1 VGINA
6 VEFEVNEVTFN
17 TILSMLVNGTA
28 FGMVYALMAM
38 GIILLVRAIGV
49 LNFAQGDFFMLGAY
63 IALGYLVD
71 LELPLPIMIPV
82 ALLTYALIAL
92 IFMICVYW
100 PLREASYPAAIVIA
114 TIGTSYVIKELVQ
127 IIWGSLP
134 RPMPP
139 LLSNPETGG
148 AKLLTIGTAKLS
160 WQMIITMLVGAAA
173 IILVFIL
180 FEKLYAGRMMEAA
193 AQDKY
198 VAELLGIPTIITVA
212 ATYIISITLASIGG
226 FLMAPMLTVNVTLGT
241 LQLRAFAGVVIG
253 GMGNIKG
260 AIIGALFIGLLES
273 FSSVWFGAYKDA
285 VVFSVL
291 LLFLVFRPQGLFG
304 TKIKDKA

>member
-1 VGINA
+1 LN
-6 VEFEVNEVTFN
+6 FN

-38 GIILLVRAIGV
+38 GIIMLVRAIGV
-49 LNFAQGDFFMLGAY
+49 LNFAQGDFFMAGAY
-63 IALGYLVD
+63 VALGLLVD
-71 LELPLPIMIPV
+71 MKLPLPIMIPV

-92 IFMICVYW
+92 IFMFFVYW
-100 PLREASYPAAIVIA
+100 PLRNASYPAAIIIA
-114 TIGTSYVIKELVQ
+114 TIGTSIVVKEIVQ

-139 LLSNPETGG
+139 LLPNPKTGG
-148 AKLLTIGTAKLS
+148 GMLLTIGTAKLQ
-160 WQMIITMLVGAAA
+160 WQMIITMLVGAVA
-173 IILVFIL
+173 IVLVFIL

-198 VAELLGIPTIITVA
+198 VAELLGIPTILTVA

-226 FLMAPMLTVNVTLGT
+226 FLMAPILTVNVTLGT
-241 LQLRAFAGVVIG
+241 LQLRAFAGVIIG

-260 AIIGALFIGLLES
+260 AIIGSIFVGILES

-285 VVFSVL
+285 VVFMVL
-291 LLFLVFRPQGLFG
+291 LIFLIFRPQGLFG